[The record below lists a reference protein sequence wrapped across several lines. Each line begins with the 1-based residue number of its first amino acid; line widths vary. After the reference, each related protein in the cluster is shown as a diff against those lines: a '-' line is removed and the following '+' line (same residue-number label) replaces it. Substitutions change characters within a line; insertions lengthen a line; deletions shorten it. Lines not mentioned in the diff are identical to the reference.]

1 MASVQR
7 VIYEHPL
14 AYLLGLEGV
23 ALMRA
28 FTGDGD
34 YDREFV
40 EARIA
45 EVRALLAD
53 ETLADAAVEV
63 DRVDT
68 VAGYLVWSATYDEPG
83 GHRVIGVDGSPDM
96 LTRAHTRVPQ
106 AEFHVGDLHRLPVP
120 DAEVD
125 LVVCALAL
133 THVPDLAPVLAEFAR
148 VLRPGG
154 QLVISD
160 LSPCCRMRSRWRP
173 PRPGLGRS
181 GPGRWP
187 TWCRPRPRPPTR
199 ACPR

>member
-1 MASVQR
+1 

-148 VLRPGG
+148 VLR
-154 QLVISD
+154 
-160 LSPCCRMRSRWRP
+160 SRWRP